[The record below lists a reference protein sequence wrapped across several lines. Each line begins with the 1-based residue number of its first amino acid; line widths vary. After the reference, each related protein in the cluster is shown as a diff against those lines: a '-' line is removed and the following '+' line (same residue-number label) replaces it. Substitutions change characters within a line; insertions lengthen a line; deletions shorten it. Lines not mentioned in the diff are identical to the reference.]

1 MTTLEY
7 LVEKSK
13 VSALNITCI
22 SFCIELPH
30 NESKNLVF
38 TQKSNKKKNQ
48 NIYFCTDLSQM
59 WEKLLT
65 QKKNKLTFIIR
76 HNLFFWKIEIS

>member
-13 VSALNITCI
+13 VSALN
-22 SFCIELPH
+22 IELPH

-65 QKKNKLTFIIR
+65 QKKKHIDVYY
-76 HNLFFWKIEIS
+76 

>member
-1 MTTLEY
+1 MTILEY

-13 VSALNITCI
+13 VSPLNIT
-22 SFCIELPH
+22 FLH
-30 NESKNLVF
+30 NFLYRITTQRVQNLVF

-65 QKKNKLTFIIR
+65 QKKKHIDVYY
-76 HNLFFWKIEIS
+76 